1 MDINKIRNDFPMLK
15 NNLKMQGHN
24 LIYFDNAAT
33 SLKPMCVLNAI
44 KEYYET
50 YTSNSHRGDYDLEYK
65 VDVKIDETRNNVA
78 KLINANKDEIVF
90 TSGTT
95 MSLNMVAMSYALK
108 HLKKGDEIL
117 LSEVEHASNILP
129 WFKVKEITGCD
140 IKYIPL
146 DKYGKVTTDN
156 LLKVISKNTK
166 IVSLA
171 HISNVIG
178 EEINAKEI
186 AKIVHSFGAK
196 FVLDGAQSVPHKTVD
211 VKDLDCDF
219 LAFSAHK
226 MLGPTGVGV
235 LYAKKELLEDM
246 DTYIVGGGMNE
257 TFKKDFSVIPHKAP
271 TKFEAGTLNIEGI
284 IAFNE
289 AIKYLLNLGLDNI
302 EKTEKELKKYA
313 LSKLK
318 ELDNVIIYNEHA
330 ESGIITFNIK
340 DVFAQDAATYFNSKG
355 IALRSGQHCAKIL
368 NDHLGTIATLR
379 ASLYFYNTKE
389 EIDEFIEVC
398 KHGGDF
404 LNAYF

>member
-33 SLKPMCVLNAI
+33 SLKPNCVLNAI

-146 DKYGKVTTDN
+146 DKYGNVTTDN

-196 FVLDGAQSVPHKTVD
+196 FVLDGAQSVPHKKID

-271 TKFEAGTLNIEGI
+271 TKFEGGTLNIEGI

-302 EKTEKELKKYA
+302 EKIEKDLKKYA

-340 DVFAQDAATYFNSKG
+340 GVFAQDAATYFNSKG

-389 EIDEFIEVC
+389 EIDEFVEVC

>member
-33 SLKPMCVLNAI
+33 SLKPTCVLNAI

-65 VDVKIDETRNNVA
+65 VDVKIDETRKNVA

-196 FVLDGAQSVPHKTVD
+196 FVLDGAQSVPHKKVD

-257 TFKKDFSVIPHKAP
+257 TFKKDFSVISHKAP
-271 TKFEAGTLNIEGI
+271 TKFEGGTLNIEGI

-302 EKTEKELKKYA
+302 EKIEKDLKKYA
-313 LSKLK
+313 ISKLK

-340 DVFAQDAATYFNSKG
+340 VYLLKTQQHILIQKVLHLEVVNT
-355 IALRSGQHCAKIL
+355 ALR
-368 NDHLGTIATLR
+368 
-379 ASLYFYNTKE
+379 F
-389 EIDEFIEVC
+389 
-398 KHGGDF
+398 
-404 LNAYF
+404 

>member
-33 SLKPMCVLNAI
+33 SLKPNCVLNAI

-65 VDVKIDETRNNVA
+65 VDVKIDETRNSVA

-95 MSLNMVAMSYALK
+95 MSLNMIAMAYALK

-196 FVLDGAQSVPHKTVD
+196 FVLDGAQSVPHKKVD

-271 TKFEAGTLNIEGI
+271 TKFEGGTLNIEGI

-302 EKTEKELKKYA
+302 EKIEKELKKYA
-313 LSKLK
+313 ISKLK

-340 DVFAQDAATYFNSKG
+340 GVFAQDAATYFNSKG

-389 EIDEFIEVC
+389 EIDEFVETC